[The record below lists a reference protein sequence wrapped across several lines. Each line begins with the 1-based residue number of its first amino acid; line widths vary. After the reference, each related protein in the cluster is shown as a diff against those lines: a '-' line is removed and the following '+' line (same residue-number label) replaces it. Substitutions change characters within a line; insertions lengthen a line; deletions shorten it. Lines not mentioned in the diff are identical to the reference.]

1 MTDRPQ
7 PRIQPLEEP
16 FDDETGE
23 VLVKMMPAGVPPIA
37 LFRTFARN
45 LPMAMAMRQW
55 GGYELSRQLSLSMRQ
70 REIVINRVT
79 ALCGCEYEWGVHI
92 AFFADRVK
100 LTREQVVSL
109 TSGVSTDSCWI
120 DPAERALITFV
131 DALHD
136 SAQVSDHQWTAL
148 REHLDERQILDVCML
163 SGWYHAISFTA
174 NVARVPLE
182 AGAPRF
188 SDYEQ
193 GPNQPIT

>member
-1 MTDRPQ
+1 
-7 PRIQPLEEP
+7 
-16 FDDETGE
+16 
-23 VLVKMMPAGVPPIA
+23 
-37 LFRTFARN
+37 
-45 LPMAMAMRQW
+45 MAMAMRQW

-79 ALCGCEYEWGVHI
+79 ASCGCEYEWGVHI

-109 TSGVSTDSCWI
+109 TSGESTDSCWI

-136 SAQVSDHQWTAL
+136 SAQVSDHQWAAL
-148 REHLDERQILDVCML
+148 HEHLDERQILMSAC
-163 SGWYHAISFTA
+163 F
-174 NVARVPLE
+174 RVGTTPSRLPPMSR
-182 AGAPRF
+182 GSPRGGCSRF

-193 GPNQPIT
+193 GPKQPITSVMSVTTLS